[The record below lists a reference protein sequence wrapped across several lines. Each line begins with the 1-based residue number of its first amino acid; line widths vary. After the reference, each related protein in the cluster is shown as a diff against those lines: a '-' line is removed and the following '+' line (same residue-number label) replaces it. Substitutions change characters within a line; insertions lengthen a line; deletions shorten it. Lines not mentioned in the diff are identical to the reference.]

1 MAHTYGI
8 ILFDGFEL
16 LDVFGPAEAFGMV
29 KHFDAATRLL
39 MITHDG
45 EPATSAQGPRV
56 LADASFADCPPLD
69 LLLLPGGIGT
79 REGVADDAQKAFLR
93 DRAASTGLMTTV
105 CTGSA
110 VFAAAGLLDGRRA
123 TSNKRS
129 WQWVIAQ
136 GPGVEWVPEA
146 RWVADGKY
154 LTSAGVSAGIDMALA
169 AIAQLEGPATA
180 ERIAAAMEYEWHRD
194 PAWDP
199 FAKLNGLV

>member
-1 MAHTYGI
+1 M
-8 ILFDGFEL
+8 
-16 LDVFGPAEAFGMV
+16 
-29 KHFDAATRLL
+29 
-39 MITHDG
+39 
-45 EPATSAQGPRV
+45 
-56 LADASFADCPPLD
+56 
-69 LLLLPGGIGT
+69 
-79 REGVADDAQKAFLR
+79 
-93 DRAASTGLMTTV
+93 
-105 CTGSA
+105 
-110 VFAAAGLLDGRRA
+110 
-123 TSNKRS
+123 
-129 WQWVIAQ
+129 IAQ